1 MRLSGRS
8 WIILLATL
16 LLVGY
21 GMAALMSGSGN
32 GTRGVAAAPTEAS
45 SSDQG
50 IVEPS
55 GTDGSDGIE
64 IPGMQPASTETITP
78 SAQSATAGS
87 QTKTP
92 SSSGGSGSNVNTGT
106 NTGSGTTHPSL
117 PAGHPTGQGD
127 SKCPRPRQDSG
138 DQ

>member
-8 WIILLATL
+8 WVILIATL

-21 GMAALMSGSGN
+21 GMAALMSGN
-32 GTRGVAAAPTEAS
+32 GKDIRGVAAAPTETP

-55 GTDGSDGIE
+55 GTVGSDGIE
-64 IPGMQPASTETITP
+64 IPGMQPTSTETVTP
-78 SAQSATAGS
+78 STQSVTTGS

-92 SSSGGSGSNVNTGT
+92 SSSGGSGSTVNTGT

-117 PAGHPTGQGD
+117 PAGHPTGRGD